1 VRPGPPANRTMQTML
16 TSGSCTSGMTPTA
29 SYTANNQL
37 TSALYHY
44 DQAGDVDVDPQ
55 NQYLYDAEGRICA
68 VSSPNPLG
76 GTIMTGY
83 IYDADGTRVSKGT
96 IQAWSCNPTTSGYTT
111 TSDYILGPGGEQFS
125 EYTMT
130 NGTMTWLHT
139 NVWADGMLIATYAQ
153 DDTVKSGTTTQN
165 GLLHFYFDDPLGTR
179 RAQTDYAGHL
189 EQNCSSL
196 PYGDS
201 ESCGSSPTEHLFTGK
216 ERDTE
221 SGNDYFGARYYASS
235 MGRFMSPDWSAK
247 VEPVPYSKLD
257 DPQSLNLYAYLMN
270 NPLGGVDAD
279 GHAPLSWGGFEDC
292 SERNDCNGGGQTAA
306 AVANN
311 LAAQMLEN
319 RPTYMS
325 KEGQE
330 FVKGWETE
338 SDTVYDASGK
348 AHSGDWTIGWG
359 HKTTKDAA
367 PIDSKEA
374 EKWFQKDVARMSKA
388 VARDLKVDVTQ
399 NQFDALVS
407 LRFNAGPGNVT
418 PPVTD
423 LNLTGQ
429 ATKADFTEHYITAGG
444 VFTQGLLNRRTAEWN
459 MFNEGVYDATH

>member
-1 VRPGPPANRTMQTML
+1 
-16 TSGSCTSGMTPTA
+16 
-29 SYTANNQL
+29 
-37 TSALYHY
+37 
-44 DQAGDVDVDPQ
+44 
-55 NQYLYDAEGRICA
+55 
-68 VSSPNPLG
+68 
-76 GTIMTGY
+76 
-83 IYDADGTRVSKGT
+83 
-96 IQAWSCNPTTSGYTT
+96 
-111 TSDYILGPGGEQFS
+111 
-125 EYTMT
+125 
-130 NGTMTWLHT
+130 
-139 NVWADGMLIATYAQ
+139 LIATYAQ
-153 DDTVKSGTTTQN
+153 DDTVKSGTTTEN

>member
-1 VRPGPPANRTMQTML
+1 ML

-201 ESCGSSPTEHLFTGK
+201 ETCGSSPTEHLFTGK
-216 ERDTE
+216 ERDAE

-247 VEPVPYSKLD
+247 EDPVPYAKLD
-257 DPQSLNLYAYLMN
+257 DPQSLNLYAYVRN
-270 NPLGGVDAD
+270 NPLGGVDSNGHEGTAAEATAQAAEDWIFGSTPVQFD
-279 GHAPLSWGGFEDC
+279 GGKKRRPAAQQQNPNQVVGNTTEGSLAKVLTNEDGSLSTPKGGAPQELVDGKTDLANAIYNNANLAHPEKVAPDTGTASAQDSQIMQGVVT
-292 SERNDCNGGGQTAA
+292 SRTNGGADPAQGRHYYGTSHHAKLKGRSALNGLKGAA
-306 AVANN
+306 GRESVFARFGPFHDS
-311 LAAQMLEN
+311 MTPHT
-319 RPTYMS
+319 PTYIYIYN
-325 KEGQE
+325 
-330 FVKGWETE
+330 
-338 SDTVYDASGK
+338 DP
-348 AHSGDWTIGWG
+348 G
-359 HKTTKDAA
+359 H
-367 PIDSKEA
+367 
-374 EKWFQKDVARMSKA
+374 
-388 VARDLKVDVTQ
+388 
-399 NQFDALVS
+399 
-407 LRFNAGPGNVT
+407 
-418 PPVTD
+418 
-423 LNLTGQ
+423 
-429 ATKADFTEHYITAGG
+429 
-444 VFTQGLLNRRTAEWN
+444 
-459 MFNEGVYDATH
+459 